1 MNSLLH
7 KIGFFLKYVFMIVV
21 LPISIINFIIQYKK
35 FKKYVNVIKQA
46 VNDNE
51 DFYNYLNKF
60 DFVPD
65 WLGRLYSIQ
74 PIPKEFRD
82 FTEDELYDITMRSL
96 FPLMKLLEKSVLID
110 VCSVIISRNT
120 EQLYTV
126 TLTPYVWPQ
135 FRNALI
141 TLFFSVIVNII
152 GWSVYFIWL

>member
-1 MNSLLH
+1 
-7 KIGFFLKYVFMIVV
+7 MIVV